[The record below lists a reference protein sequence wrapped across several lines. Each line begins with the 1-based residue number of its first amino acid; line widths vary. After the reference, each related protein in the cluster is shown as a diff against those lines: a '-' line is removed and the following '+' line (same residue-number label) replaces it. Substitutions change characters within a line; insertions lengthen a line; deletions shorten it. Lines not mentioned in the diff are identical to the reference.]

1 MYLKRYFELFNF
13 SSIFWRSAALICK
26 MENQCHD
33 IVFNYLCE
41 LFANEIDIL
50 SIQDISVLVQS
61 ESKRDF
67 NEYVSK

>member
-1 MYLKRYFELFNF
+1 
-13 SSIFWRSAALICK
+13 

-41 LFANEIDIL
+41 LFVNEIDSL

-67 NEYVSK
+67 NE